1 MGKTS
6 VAAAERVHATTA
18 PAVAAAANSSA
29 VNARV
34 NDSPNTNV
42 PTMDGGG
49 DETRA
54 RSASTFAAA
63 SARAWA
69 IFAFASALAS
79 STFAFASAR
88 VSARAIFVAHSAS
101 LARALRL
108 HLRRRGPHL
117 RLRLGHRVRLDG
129 RPLRRLDRRLGHRLG
144 RGGDETPPR
153 EGGSLAPRAREFE
166 PRRRR
171 HRASLA
177 RRRERRARAPRVE
190 HHLRG
195 TTLAHGGDPRARTR
209 ERPRRTRRWRTTA
222 RSARRMPRSM
232 RRCRK
237 RLTRGARGVREERAV
252 VPGLFLRLRGGGN
265 GDGVRVSGRETRAHR
280 GRRVGG

>member
-101 LARALRL
+101 LAARSASTFAAAALTSASALATAFASMVALFAALTAASDTALVAVATKR
-108 HLRRRGPHL
+108 HLAKAVLSHL
-117 RLRLGHRVRLDG
+117 
-129 RPLRRLDRRLGHRLG
+129 
-144 RGGDETPPR
+144 
-153 EGGSLAPRAREFE
+153 A
-166 PRRRR
+166 
-171 HRASLA
+171 RASSNRVDAVTA
-177 RRRERRARAPRVE
+177 RLSRAAANARARARVE

-195 TTLAHGGDPRARTR
+195 TTLAHGGDPRGELA
-209 ERPRRTRRWRTTA
+209 
-222 RSARRMPRSM
+222 SARGARGGGGPPRQRAPDAAEHETLSQASHG
-232 RRCRK
+232 
-237 RLTRGARGVREERAV
+237 GARGVREERAV

-265 GDGVRVSGRETRAHR
+265 GDGVRVSGRETRADR